1 MVAMTERIGWSLYV
15 RRIAG
20 GLNQVQIA
28 ERAGLSQTN
37 IGKWLR
43 GEPGAPRAESVIAF
57 ARAFGQPP
65 LEALIAAGYLSA
77 AEAQVSA
84 RTPLDGYTY
93 SELIAELQRRNPDN

>member
-1 MVAMTERIGWSLYV
+1 M
-15 RRIAG
+15 
-20 GLNQVQIA
+20 
-28 ERAGLSQTN
+28 
-37 IGKWLR
+37 
-43 GEPGAPRAESVIAF
+43 IAF

>member
-1 MVAMTERIGWSLYV
+1 MPMMERVGWSLYV

-28 ERAGLSQTN
+28 EKAGLSQTN

-57 ARAFGQPP
+57 ARAFDQPP
-65 LEALIAAGYLSA
+65 IEALVAAGYLTA
-77 AEAQVSA
+77 AEAQSTA
-84 RTPLDGYTY
+84 RTPLDDYSYT
-93 SELIAELQRRNPDN
+93 ELIAELQRRNPDN